1 MYMAVASPSVS
12 GLVAMMTSW
21 TPPLATRST
30 RDLMARSSG
39 PTWFMGEITPWSTWY
54 WPLYSRL
61 RSMAATSLGSATT
74 QMVDGSRLGDA
85 QMGHRPPA
93 VKFWQTGQQV
103 TLRLASTMASAK
115 AFASSSG
122 RPNT

>member
-1 MYMAVASPSVS
+1 
-12 GLVAMMTSW
+12 
-21 TPPLATRST
+21 
-30 RDLMARSSG
+30 MARSSG

-61 RSMAATSLGSATT
+61 RSMAATSRGSATT
-74 QMVDGSRLGDA
+74 QMVDGSRLGEA